1 MKDSLVN
8 VLEDFEKLAYK
19 ILMWVILVPKTVIKI
34 VLDPG
39 FVPEYVRGELG
50 SEKGRQFDE
59 YISPMLLY
67 LGVTLLPAIAIII
80 IPAFGMKMETPQ
92 TATDL
97 VYNAFFLRGDE
108 YISAFSQPETFFI
121 PVTGEGESLTI
132 PEEQTPIDF
141 YQIELRTSVTTKGDT
156 RNNVDAFYWVVSG
169 CGKKNSEGAC
179 SYDTFYYGEL
189 HDQSRGFKAF
199 LPDENGTP
207 TEFYSEPSQY
217 TIIEG
222 DESRNRVID
231 SVSLTFPTEEILVT
245 VNFVNYNPDSPERPL
260 EFYESRWVV
269 TPSLFL
275 PPGVSFN
282 EYDLTASSGLD
293 AGLDVPGFGFLE
305 TRNADESEEER
316 VNLAKRLES
325 SETIIL
331 GLLLLLP
338 PLLLA
343 GAVGIFT
350 GPDRSFGEESLKEH
364 FYAQCYYFVPVGMAF
379 WATYYSVN
387 YHANDILFPQR
398 ILLVPLALALIWF
411 VVVEIYSMA
420 DVLNSR
426 SKVQAFFLLLGCILA
441 MGLVVYASGEFSKDY
456 DLIRISSIWAY
467 PTVGLLLLLGVIYNQ
482 TKKFRKRTKK
492 AQGG

>member
-39 FVPEYVRGELG
+39 FVPGYVRGELKG
-50 SEKGRQFDE
+50 EKGRQFDE

-67 LGVTLLPAIAIII
+67 LGVTLLPAIAIYF
-80 IPAFGMKMETPQ
+80 IPAFGMKVETPQ
-92 TATDL
+92 NDPVL
-97 VYNAFFLRGDE
+97 HYDAFIFQNGE
-108 YISAFSQPETFFI
+108 FISAFSQPEVFI
-121 PVTGEGESLTI
+121 PLTGEGENT
-132 PEEQTPIDF
+132 PTPILY
-141 YQIELRTSVTTKGDT
+141 YQIELRAEVTTKGDT
-156 RNNVDAFYWVVSG
+156 RNNIDAFYWEVST
-169 CGKKNSEGAC
+169 CGNLNSEGAC
-179 SYDTFYYGEL
+179 SYDAFLFGQL
-189 HDQSRGFKAF
+189 HDQKMGLSNFFPGK
-199 LPDENGTP
+199 NGVP
-207 TEFYSEPSQY
+207 TEVYSEPSQY
-217 TIIEG
+217 TIIEN
-222 DESRNRVID
+222 DKSRNRVTD
-231 SVSLTFPTEEILVT
+231 SVLIDIPSVESLLIIKFA
-245 VNFVNYNPDSPERPL
+245 NYDPELPDRKL
-260 EFYESRWVV
+260 EFYESRWVI
-269 TPSLFL
+269 TPSNSM
-275 PPGVSFN
+275 PPGISYN
-282 EYDLTASSGLD
+282 EYDLAESGGLD
-293 AGLDVPGFGFLE
+293 VGLDVPGFGLLE

-398 ILLVPLALALIWF
+398 VLLIPLALALIWF
-411 VVVEIYSMA
+411 VVVEIYSIA

-426 SKVQAFFLLLGCILA
+426 SNLRAFFLLLGCILV

-467 PTVGLLLLLGVIYNQ
+467 PTVGLLLVLGVIYNQ
-482 TKKFRKRTKK
+482 AKKFRKLRKK
-492 AQGG
+492 AQGS